1 MEYKQFKYK
10 NLCEMTKF
18 TALTI
23 KKISKIELYSTQFKG
38 TIIKVIK
45 INFAPGLG
53 AVQTLFF
60 GLFQPNYIFCSPQ
73 SISSVIILHI

>member
-10 NLCEMTKF
+10 TLCEMTN
-18 TALTI
+18 
-23 KKISKIELYSTQFKG
+23 KIELYSTQFKG
-38 TIIKVIK
+38 TIIKEIK

>member
-1 MEYKQFKYK
+1 
-10 NLCEMTKF
+10 MTKF

-23 KKISKIELYSTQFKG
+23 KILGCPGAELGQISKIELYSTQFKG